1 MEDRK
6 YEKSK
11 SFKIRLCVVYGRYT
25 LRGSDLSISNILV
38 TAVIVQ
44 FEVNLG
50 LVECLMAFYLITN
63 EKKTAAFTK

>member
-1 MEDRK
+1 M
-6 YEKSK
+6 
-11 SFKIRLCVVYGRYT
+11 VYGRYT